1 MEQRIITQE
10 MLTAVDGDQYVTEA
24 SDIGLVAGKW
34 PTQLPTSI
42 GNGNPL
48 LRMHA
53 EYNAEHELVA
63 VNYRQ
68 AWGNLT
74 VRVLND

>member
-1 MEQRIITQE
+1 MQPPIITQE
-10 MLTAVDGDQYVTEA
+10 MLTPMEGDAFVTEA

-34 PTQLPTSI
+34 PTQLPTSV

-53 EYNAEHELVA
+53 EYNNEHELIA

-68 AWGNLT
+68 AWGNVT